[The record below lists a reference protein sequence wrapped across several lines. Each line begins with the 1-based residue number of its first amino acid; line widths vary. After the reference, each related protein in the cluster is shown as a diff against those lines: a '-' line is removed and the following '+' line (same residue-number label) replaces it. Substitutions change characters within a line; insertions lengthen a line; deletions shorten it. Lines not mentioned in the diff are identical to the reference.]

1 MCTFS
6 CLLCVE
12 SQEEL
17 SARLLLS
24 DAAWFDLIPYVV
36 TFFKVSQVFLYTPEW
51 HSEIRLFFFLFIMK
65 ENVKYRKDMGFRTLY
80 CITKHVG

>member
-6 CLLCVE
+6 CLLCHE

-17 SARLLLS
+17 SAHMLS

-36 TFFKVSQVFLYTPEW
+36 TLFKILLYYSIFILYTPEW
-51 HSEIRLFFFLFIMK
+51 HSEIRLFVIL
-65 ENVKYRKDMGFRTLY
+65 L
-80 CITKHVG
+80 